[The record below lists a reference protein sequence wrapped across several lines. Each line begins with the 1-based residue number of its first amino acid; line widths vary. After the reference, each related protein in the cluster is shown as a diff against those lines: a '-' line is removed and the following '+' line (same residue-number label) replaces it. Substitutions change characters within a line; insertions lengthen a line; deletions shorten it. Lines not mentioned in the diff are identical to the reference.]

1 MRNRKTAL
9 KLLLIVPIMGL
20 AIIALASWP
29 QDKTP
34 DQFPVEILIK

>member
-9 KLLLIVPIMGL
+9 KFLLIVPIMGL
-20 AIIALASWP
+20 AIVVAETWP